1 MGLRPCNR
9 SHSPRPS
16 ARKSKPMPISALCV
30 GGCDLRADRQ
40 GKGGVQG
47 GHRTRVRVVQ
57 GQCEGRTRGA
67 GGLYRRRGRSR
78 NRRRGRPREHVE
90 EVLQLE
96 ILAHFL
102 VGNGGFDLV
111 LPSPSGPVP
120 DELRRWCNGWQEAG
134 AQAAEFRDGEG
145 LREPCDYAAA
155 VWSSGPVSFRLQNAA
170 RR

>member
-1 MGLRPCNR
+1 MKKASAALLLGSILTLPAIA
-9 SHSPRPS
+9 SPI
-16 ARKSKPMPISALCV
+16 PI
-30 GGCDLRADRQ
+30 
-40 GKGGVQG
+40 
-47 GHRTRVRVVQ
+47 
-57 GQCEGRTRGA
+57 
-67 GGLYRRRGRSR
+67 
-78 NRRRGRPREHVE
+78 
-90 EVLQLE
+90 LQLE